1 MTVPALASPALT
13 LPALVDT
20 AGDRA
25 RVRFLEF
32 FAVSI
37 RNPNTRRA
45 YTNAVRDFLAWCEG
59 AGVAELAAIAPIH
72 VASWIELQG
81 RTLSAP
87 TVKQQLAG
95 IRSLFDWL
103 VVGQIVPHNP
113 AASVRGPSYST
124 KRGKTPALS
133 PEEMHDIIAA
143 IDVSTPIGLR
153 DRALIGLMVYTF
165 ARVGAATGMKVEDA
179 YVQGRRLWVRLHEKG
194 GKLHDMPCHHRL
206 EEWLIAY
213 MDECRLMD
221 RPRAPLFQTIAR
233 GTGALSG
240 TAMPQQSVFAMIQRR
255 AKATGIRTKI
265 GAHSFRATGITIFRG
280 AGGTLEQAQHMAN
293 HASPRTTQLY
303 DRRMD
308 AITLDEVE
316 RIRF

>member
-1 MTVPALASPALT
+1 MTLPVVASSTLA
-13 LPALVDT
+13 LPALVDA

-25 RVRFLEF
+25 RTRFLEF

-45 YTNAVRDFLAWCEG
+45 YGHAAADFLGWCAAQGVSQLG
-59 AGVAELAAIAPIH
+59 AIGPIH
-72 VASWIELQG
+72 VAAWIELMG
-81 RTLSAP
+81 RELAAP
-87 TVKQQLAG
+87 TVKQRLAG

-124 KRGKTPALS
+124 KRGKTPALIAD
-133 PEEMHDIIAA
+133 EMAELIRH

-165 ARVGAATGMKVEDA
+165 ARVGAATAMAVEDA

-194 GKLHDMPCHHRL
+194 GKLHEMPCHHRL
-206 EEWLIAY
+206 EEWLVAY
-213 MDECRLMD
+213 MEGGDLLD
-221 RPRAPLFQTIAR
+221 SPRVPLFQTIAR
-233 GTGALSG
+233 GTGKLSG
-240 TAMPQQSVFAMIQRR
+240 RAMPQQSVYDMIQRR
-255 AKATGIRTKI
+255 AQAAGIRTRL
-265 GAHSFRATGITIFRG
+265 GAHSFRATGITIFRA
-280 AGGTLEQAQHMAN
+280 AGGTLDQAQHMAN

-303 DRRMD
+303 DRRQD
-308 AITLDEVE
+308 EITLDEVE